1 MNKDIA
7 KQITGFLT
15 AVFLFLGTINV
26 KFEWFTLDSINALE
40 VVIVAAIPLGYTLYV
55 IYKNHFGFTK
65 KAKEQKEVLKQND
78 LK

>member
-15 AVFLFLGTINV
+15 ALFLFLGTINV

-55 IYKNHFGFTK
+55 IYKNHFGFTN
-65 KAKEQKEVLKQND
+65 KAKEQKEVLKQKG

>member
-15 AVFLFLGTINV
+15 VLFLFLGTLNV
-26 KFEWFTLDSINALE
+26 KFEWFTLDSINAFE
-40 VVIVAAIPLGYTLYV
+40 AVVVAAIPLIYSLYA
-55 IYKNHFGFTK
+55 IYKNHFGFTE
-65 KAKEQKEVLKQND
+65 KAKEQKEVLKRNG

>member
-15 AVFLFLGTINV
+15 ALVLFLGTINV

-40 VVIVAAIPLGYTLYV
+40 VVIVAAIPLAYTFYV

-65 KAKEQKEVLKQND
+65 KAKEQNKVLKQKD

>member
-15 AVFLFLGTINV
+15 AIFLFLGTINV
-26 KFEWFTLDSINALE
+26 KFDWFTLTSINAFE
-40 VVIVAAIPLGYTLYV
+40 VVVLAGIPLGYTIYA

-65 KAKEQKEVLKQND
+65 KAKEQKVYLKQKN